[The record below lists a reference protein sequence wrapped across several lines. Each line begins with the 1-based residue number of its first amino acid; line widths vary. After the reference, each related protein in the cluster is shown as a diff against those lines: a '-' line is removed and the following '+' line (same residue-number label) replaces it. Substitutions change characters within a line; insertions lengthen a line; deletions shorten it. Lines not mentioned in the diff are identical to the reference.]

1 MKKTDIELKL
11 NPLQIDLI
19 DKLIYS
25 HDPFIAVR
33 AGWGS
38 GKTSALVDMVKH
50 PSKQVISFDHRHS
63 ATLSIGLRSG
73 N

>member
-1 MKKTDIELKL
+1 MKKIDIELKL

-25 HDPFIAVR
+25 NDPFIAVR

-38 GKTSALVDMVKH
+38 GKTSALV
-50 PSKQVISFDHRHS
+50 F
-63 ATLSIGLRSG
+63 ALWTCEASIQTNHLF
-73 N
+73 